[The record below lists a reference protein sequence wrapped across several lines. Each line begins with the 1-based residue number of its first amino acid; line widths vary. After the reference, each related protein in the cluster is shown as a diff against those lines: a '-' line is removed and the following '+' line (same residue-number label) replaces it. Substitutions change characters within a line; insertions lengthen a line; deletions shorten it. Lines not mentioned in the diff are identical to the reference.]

1 MVMTFQGNGALGTSH
16 YHCNDDYKCSNP
28 MNEVMRKLW
37 LIFNG
42 L

>member
-1 MVMTFQGNGALGTSH
+1 MTFQGNGSLGTSP
-16 YHCNDDYKCSNP
+16 YHCKDDYKCSKS